1 MVHKTFLI
9 MELQSLLTDFV
20 LWARFNFE
28 LSMSAK
34 HNTANWPIINVLTLL
49 GGQ

>member
-1 MVHKTFLI
+1 
-9 MELQSLLTDFV
+9 MELQSLLTEDFV

-34 HNTANWPIINVLTLL
+34 HNTANRPIINVLKLL
-49 GGQ
+49 GGR